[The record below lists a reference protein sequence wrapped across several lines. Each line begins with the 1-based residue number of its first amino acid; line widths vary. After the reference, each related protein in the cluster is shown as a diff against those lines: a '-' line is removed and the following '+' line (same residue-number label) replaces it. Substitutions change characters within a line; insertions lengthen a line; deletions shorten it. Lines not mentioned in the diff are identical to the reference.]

1 MLLAVPAALGAPNQT
16 HADREIIEEIV
27 EEVVVWGRALD
38 QKGTAV
44 SASSGLVGY
53 SDFEFRPLQRVGEL
67 VEVVPG
73 MVAAQHSGEGK
84 ANQYFLRGMNL
95 DHGTDFS
102 AYFEGMP
109 INLRAHAH
117 GQGYLDMNFLIPEV
131 VSSVRY
137 AKGPY
142 SADRGDFSSA
152 GTGSFAVYDRLPE
165 HFVELT
171 GGEDAYRRVVAAG
184 SVDVAG
190 GHLLAAVEAVDNDGP
205 WDLPA
210 DLRKR
215 NLLLKYRNDGER
227 FDTSLVLSVYD
238 NEWTATDQVPAR
250 WVDQGLGDRFSFI
263 DPALG
268 GESSRV
274 SAIAGVS
281 SERLRATAYVSHYEL
296 DLYGNF
302 TYFLEDPVN
311 GDQVL
316 QVDRRWVYGG
326 SVDFSYD
333 TGTGSV
339 LRIGGDLRYDGIGAA
354 DLYAT
359 TGRVRRYG
367 IRQDDIDWL
376 SAGAFGELATFWTDR
391 LRTVVGLRV
400 DHYDYEV
407 NALRSVNSG
416 SDSEQQLL
424 PSVSFA
430 YQLNDS
436 VEAYANWG
444 RGFHSNDVRGVVIEV
459 DPMSGEPAES
469 VALYVD
475 QTGYE
480 FGLRVEGWQGLNA
493 TLTWFYLE
501 SDSDLLFVG
510 DSGATE
516 PAAGSERAGV
526 EVSAFWQLGDH
537 WTFDVNA
544 SFVDSEFVG
553 VPRNED
559 HIPNAHGRVIGAGIT
574 YVGSNGFNGSLRMRH
589 FGDAPLV
596 EDDSV
601 RQGSTTVYNMSI
613 GYEVGSWSFGAE
625 LLNVFDAED
634 NDIAYWFESRLPG
647 EAAAVEDVH
656 FHPVQPRS
664 VRFSVRRRFG

>member
-1 MLLAVPAALGAPNQT
+1 MLLAVPAAPNQAS
-16 HADREIIEEIV
+16 ADAETVEDAQIL
-27 EEVVVWGRALD
+27 EEVIVWGRALD
-38 QKGTAV
+38 QNGTAV

-53 SDFEFRPLQRVGEL
+53 ADFEFRPLQRVGEL

-73 MVAAQHSGEGK
+73 MVATQHSGEGK
-84 ANQYFLRGMNL
+84 ANQYYLRGMNL

-109 INLRAHAH
+109 TNLRAHAH

-152 GTGSFAVYDRLPE
+152 GTGSFEIYDRLPE
-165 HFVELT
+165 HFVEMT
-171 GGEDAYRRVVAAG
+171 AGEDAYRRVVAAG
-184 SVDVAG
+184 SVDMAG

-215 NLLLKYRNDGER
+215 NLLLKYRNEGAR
-227 FDTSLVLSVYD
+227 FDTSLVLSAYD
-238 NEWTATDQVPAR
+238 NKWTATDQVPSR
-250 WVDQGLGDRFSFI
+250 WVDEGPGDRFGFI

-268 GESSRV
+268 GESNRF

-281 SERLRATAYVSHYEL
+281 SERLSATAYVSRYEL
-296 DLYGNF
+296 DLYNNF
-302 TYFLEDPVN
+302 TYFLDDPVN
-311 GDQVL
+311 GDQIQ

-326 SVDFSYD
+326 SVDFAYD
-333 TGTGSV
+333 TGAGSV
-339 LRIGGDLRYDGIGAA
+339 LRIGGDLRYDDIDAA

-376 SAGAFGELATFWTDR
+376 SIAAFGELATAWTDR

-407 NALRSVNSG
+407 NALRSANSG
-416 SDSEQQLL
+416 SDREQQLL
-424 PSVSFA
+424 PSVSVA
-430 YQLNDS
+430 YQLHDS

-444 RGFHSNDVRGVVIEV
+444 RGFHSNDVRGVVINV
-459 DPMSGEPAES
+459 DPVSGESADS
-469 VALYVD
+469 VGLYVD

-501 SDSDLLFVG
+501 SDSDLVFLG

-516 PAAGSERAGV
+516 PGAGSERYGI
-526 EVSAFWQLGDH
+526 ELSAFWQRGDH

-559 HIPNAHGRVIGAGIT
+559 HIPNAPGRVVGAGIT
-574 YVGSNGFNGSLRMRH
+574 YVGFNGFNGSLRMRH
-589 FGDAPLV
+589 FGDVPLV

-613 GYEVGSWSFGAE
+613 GYEVGSWSFGVDV
-625 LLNVFDAED
+625 LNLFDAED

-647 EAAAVEDVH
+647 EASAAEDLH
-656 FHPVQPRS
+656 FHPVLPRS

>member
-1 MLLAVPAALGAPNQT
+1 MLLAVPAASNQSL
-16 HADREIIEEIV
+16 ADSEAIEGDHIL
-27 EEVVVWGRALD
+27 EEVIVWGRALE
-38 QKGTAV
+38 QKGAAV

-53 SDFEFRPLQRVGEL
+53 ADFEFRPLQRVGEL

-73 MVAAQHSGEGK
+73 MVATQHSGEGK
-84 ANQYFLRGMNL
+84 ANQYYLRGMNL

-109 INLRAHAH
+109 INFRAHAH

-152 GTGSFAVYDRLPE
+152 GTGSFEIYDRLPE
-165 HFVELT
+165 HFVQLT
-171 GGEDAYRRVVAAG
+171 AGEDAYRRVVAAG
-184 SVDVAG
+184 SVDVVG
-190 GHLLAAVEAVDNDGP
+190 GHLLAAVEAVDDDGP

-210 DLRKR
+210 DLKKR
-215 NLLLKYRNDGER
+215 NVLFKYRNDGER
-227 FDTSLVLSVYD
+227 FDSSLVLSVYD
-238 NEWTATDQVPAR
+238 NEWTATDQVPSR
-250 WVDQGLGDRFSFI
+250 WVDQGPGDRFGFI
-263 DPALG
+263 DPTLG

-281 SERLRATAYVSHYEL
+281 SERVSATAYVSRYEL
-296 DLYGNF
+296 DLYNNF
-302 TYFLEDPVN
+302 TYFLDDPVN
-311 GDQVL
+311 GDQNQ

-326 SVDFSYD
+326 SADFVFDWGS
-333 TGTGSV
+333 GSV
-339 LRIGGDLRYDGIGAA
+339 LRIGGDLRYDDIGAA

-359 TGRVRRYG
+359 TRRVRRYG
-367 IRQDDIDWL
+367 IRQDDVNWL
-376 SAGAFGELATFWTDR
+376 SAGAFGELTTAWSDR
-391 LRTVVGLRV
+391 LRTVAGLRV
-400 DHYDYEV
+400 DHYDFEV
-407 NALRSVNSG
+407 NALLGANSG

-424 PSVSFA
+424 PSLSVA
-430 YQLNDS
+430 YQLDDS
-436 VEAYANWG
+436 IEAYANWG
-444 RGFHSNDVRGVVIEV
+444 RGFHSNDVRGVMINV
-459 DPMSGEPAES
+459 DPVSGESADS
-469 VALYVD
+469 VGLYVD

-480 FGLRVEGWQGLNA
+480 FGLRLEKWRGLNA

-516 PAAGSERAGV
+516 PAAGSERVGV
-526 EVSAFWQLGDH
+526 ELSAFWQLGDH
-537 WTFDVNA
+537 WTLDVNA
-544 SFVDSEFVG
+544 SVVNSEFVG
-553 VPRNED
+553 VPRSED
-559 HIPNAHGRVIGAGIT
+559 QIPNAPGRVVGAGIT
-574 YVGSNGFNGSLRMRH
+574 YVGFNGFNGSLRMRH
-589 FGDAPLV
+589 FGDVPLV

-601 RQGSTTVYNMSI
+601 GRYSTTVFNMSI
-613 GYEVGSWSFGAE
+613 GYEIGAWSFGAE

-647 EAAAVEDVH
+647 EASGAEDIH

-664 VRFSVRRRFG
+664 LRFSVRRRFG